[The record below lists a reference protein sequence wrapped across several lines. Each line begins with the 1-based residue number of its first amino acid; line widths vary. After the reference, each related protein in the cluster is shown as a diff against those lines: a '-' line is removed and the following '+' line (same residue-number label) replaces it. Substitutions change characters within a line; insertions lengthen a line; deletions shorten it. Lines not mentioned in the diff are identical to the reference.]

1 MPDAGE
7 RHFAQE
13 LRSVN
18 LGASY
23 EISEWK
29 QLQEKKGMA
38 FGHQSTKSIKDQRE
52 DLPIFKLKRELCEAI
67 VANQVLVVV
76 GETGSGKTTQM
87 TQYMG
92 EMGFTSSG

>member
-23 EISEWK
+23 EMSEWK
-29 QLQEKKGMA
+29 QTQQKQSMA
-38 FGHQSTKSIKDQRE
+38 YGHQSTKTIKEQRA
-52 DLPIFKLKRELCEAI
+52 DLPIYKLKRELCQAI
-67 VANQVLVVV
+67 ADNQV
-76 GETGSGKTTQM
+76 
-87 TQYMG
+87 
-92 EMGFTSSG
+92 